1 MGEGDS
7 GETPNALACDDADGT
22 PDPDLA
28 GIQALLGDADAT
40 PSDELAEAAD
50 RRARR
55 EEDRRLYELL
65 AGDQFQGPR
74 YDIFIAELAAYGIG
88 VINSWLYKRVI
99 FQYCANR
106 GRPLPGAARHKDLA
120 SADADERDELAIE
133 AVAEGLQFFRAHTLL
148 QGRWDPDGRASLKT
162 FFIGACMLRFPTVW
176 RRWLAGTAD
185 GGRSNSPQIVSVPD
199 TGDLLGHPA
208 SRDQPETVLL
218 ANERIEQEL
227 SAMPADLRDVA
238 WRIAHDDATVVEIAD
253 ALGVSARSLEGKFY
267 RHRKRVAQRATSRRT
282 R

>member
-1 MGEGDS
+1 MDEGDFGDS
-7 GETPNALACDDADGT
+7 PNELARDDAS
-22 PDPDLA
+22 DPDLA
-28 GIQALLGDADAT
+28 DVQALLGDTGTA
-40 PSDELAEAAD
+40 PPDELAEAAD

-55 EEDRRLYELL
+55 EEEQRLYELL
-65 AGDQFQGPR
+65 ACDQFQGPH
-74 YDIFIAELAAYGIG
+74 YEIFISELAAYGIG
-88 VINSWLYKRVI
+88 VINSWLRKRVI

-106 GRPLPGAARHKDLA
+106 GRPLPGGAQHKDLA
-120 SADADERDELAIE
+120 SADSDEREELAIE
-133 AVAEGLQFFRAHTLL
+133 AVAEGLQFFRKHTLL

-185 GGRSNSPQIVSVPD
+185 GGRHDGLRVVSVANVGELV
-199 TGDLLGHPA
+199 GDPA
-208 SRDQPETVLL
+208 SRHQPETEVL
-218 ANERIEQEL
+218 ARERFEQEL
-227 SAMPADLRDVA
+227 AAVPDDLRYVA

-267 RHRKRVAQRATSRRT
+267 RHRKRVAQRTTSWRT